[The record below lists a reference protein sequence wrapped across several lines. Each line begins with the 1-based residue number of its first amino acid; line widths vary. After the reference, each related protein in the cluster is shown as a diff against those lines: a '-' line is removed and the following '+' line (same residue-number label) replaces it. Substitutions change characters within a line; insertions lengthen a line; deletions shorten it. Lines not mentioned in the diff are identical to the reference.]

1 MRYFVAENIAKSYD
15 GREIIKDISLEV
27 DKGEIVALLG
37 VSGIGKTTLF
47 NILSGLEKP
56 DKGQVYLENEEI
68 TGTTG
73 VASYMQQ
80 KDLLLPYK
88 KVVDNVALP
97 LILKGMSKKEAREK
111 AESYFK
117 QFGLEGMAHRYPS
130 QLSGGMRQRA
140 ALLRSTLF
148 SSKIMLLDEP
158 FSSLDAITKHHIHD
172 WYLDIVKEMK
182 TTTLLITHDL
192 DEAILLADRIYIMA
206 GTPGTL
212 TQVFEIQGNK
222 TPDGK
227 RIKTNDLTTSEVFI
241 QYKKAILDAIQ

>member
-27 DKGEIVALLG
+27 NKGEIVALLG

-130 QLSGGMRQRA
+130 QLSGGMKQRA

-158 FSSLDAITKHHIHD
+158 FSALDAITKHHIHD

-212 TQVFEIQGNK
+212 TQGFEIQVNK

-227 RIKTNDLTTSEVFI
+227 RIKTND
-241 QYKKAILDAIQ
+241 